1 MGTAMRIQHT
11 VFIDIPIEDVFKYV
25 NTYENETAWQSSV
38 IEAYLTSEG
47 PMGLG
52 TTGREVRIFLGQ
64 RFESEWVVTEYEP
77 PRKGTFES
85 TSGPVPYIGTYS
97 LEESDGGTRFSYHL
111 ETKPSGLLK
120 LLKPITKGIYMR
132 GLRADLAALKRIL
145 EDDLS
150 E

>member
-1 MGTAMRIQHT
+1 MRVQHT
-11 VFIDIPIEDVFKYV
+11 VFIDRPIDDVFNYV
-25 NTYENETAWQSSV
+25 TIYNNETAWQSSV

-47 PMGLG
+47 PLGLG
-52 TTGREVRIFLGQ
+52 TTGCEVRIFLGL
-64 RFESEWVVTEYEP
+64 RFESEWVMTEYEA
-77 PRKGTFES
+77 PRKGTFKS

-111 ETKPSGLLK
+111 ETELSGLFK
-120 LLKPITKGIYMR
+120 LLEPLTKGIYMR

-145 EDDLS
+145 EDKLS